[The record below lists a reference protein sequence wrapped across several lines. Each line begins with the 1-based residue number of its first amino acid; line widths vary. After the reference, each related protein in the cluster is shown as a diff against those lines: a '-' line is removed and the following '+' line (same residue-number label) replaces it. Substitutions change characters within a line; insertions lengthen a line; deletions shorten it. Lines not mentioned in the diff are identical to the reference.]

1 MNLKRFI
8 STLSLAAAMTSG
20 SVVFAQTLVNVYVQ
34 AGSGGF
40 AANGA
45 NDTALDL
52 RKALLGKSR
61 TLRVVESPEQADLVV
76 RIDSRNDRKET
87 GSVSTYA
94 SQSKDGK
101 SGSATTYANEKTI
114 HVLHGTLIAGEF
126 QMPLQSEDALSWR
139 FAASNMADD
148 VDHWAKE
155 NHDKLMEKRLSAR
168 DTAPARQPLRTTPEP
183 PTSQP
188 SSAQDQTASIE
199 PGMSEAQVT
208 KAMGEPDKKVV
219 FGKKSLWNYRGMQ
232 VVFEEGKV
240 TDVKF

>member
-1 MNLKRFI
+1 MNLKRFL
-8 STLSLAAAMTSG
+8 STLSLAAAILPG
-20 SVVFAQTLVNVYVQ
+20 SVASAQTLVNVYVQ

-52 RKALLGKSR
+52 RKALLGKNR

-76 RIDSRNDRKET
+76 RIDSSNDRKET

-94 SQSKDGK
+94 NQSKDGK

-126 QMPLQSEDALSWR
+126 QMPLQDESALSWR
-139 FAASNMADD
+139 LAASDMASD

-155 NHDKLMEKRLSAR
+155 NHDKLMEKRLSNHGA
-168 DTAPARQPLRTTPEP
+168 ASARQAMRAAPEP
-183 PTSQP
+183 PASQT
-188 SSAQDQTASIE
+188 SSAQDQTASIA
-199 PGMSEAQVT
+199 PGMNEAQVAN
-208 KAMGEPDKKVV
+208 AMGEPEKKIV
-219 FGKKSLWNYRGMQ
+219 FGKKALWNYRGMQ